1 MEKQEEYIQGD
12 ALMDEIEEAKKLWAT
27 GQLVPDR
34 ITYALDSRDL
44 YGPEVDLACEAEEP
58 EVDLWEVGLLYP
70 KWNQFV
76 ALAKLTRTP
85 MACFFQP
92 FSRINN
98 IHICGRGGVKMSRD
112 ILEDQDKR
120 IERFTDEAL
129 RECEGVR
136 KLLVHDENG
145 YTEQQRKEIL
155 EAAKTILGENVNP
168 AIKRLIDQHLTV
180 EG

>member
-1 MEKQEEYIQGD
+1 M
-12 ALMDEIEEAKKLWAT
+12 WARWSKN
-27 GQLVPDR
+27 V
-34 ITYALDSRDL
+34 SRMFL
-44 YGPEVDLACEAEEP
+44 
-58 EVDLWEVGLLYP
+58 
-70 KWNQFV
+70 K
-76 ALAKLTRTP
+76 
-85 MACFFQP
+85 
-92 FSRINN
+92 
-98 IHICGRGGVKMSRD
+98 
-112 ILEDQDKR
+112 DQDKR